1 LAEGGAFSPDAE
13 ATGRR
18 ALRNAALHLL
28 VSADAPDAIG
38 RAERH
43 LAAAGNMTDALGGLE
58 ALSRAGGEPYER
70 ALASFYTRWKD
81 EPLVVDKW
89 FALQARSPQPD
100 VLGRVL
106 ALTTHPAFEPK
117 NPNRLRALVSTFASA
132 NPARFHSPDGAGYR
146 FLVDEIL
153 AVDAFNPKTA
163 ARLVEP
169 LSGWRRLK
177 PDLGERARAE
187 LERLVGSPTLS
198 KNVQELAAKAL
209 A

>member
-1 LAEGGAFSPDAE
+1 
-13 ATGRR
+13 
-18 ALRNAALHLL
+18 
-28 VSADAPDAIG
+28 
-38 RAERH
+38 
-43 LAAAGNMTDALGGLE
+43 MTDALGGLE

-70 ALASFYTRWKD
+70 ALAEFYARWKE

-89 FALQARSPQPD
+89 FALQARGSQPD
-100 VLGRVL
+100 VLGRVI

-153 AVDAFNPKTA
+153 AVDPFNPKTA
-163 ARLVEP
+163 ARLVES

-177 PDLGERARAE
+177 PELGERARSE
-187 LERLVGSPTLS
+187 LERLAATPNLS
-198 KNVQELAAKAL
+198 KNVHELAAKAL